1 MHEDA
6 HEEQETSYEII
17 PRLRELMEHVEPEDA
32 AAAAKLDAYQQ
43 QLVIVSLDLLDPIVA
58 RSKAVHSPDY
68 YRALFLAGMP
78 GFESMEYSAQKLAAL
93 ISVRT
98 WRACHADDEDA
109 PSERDASSASAVSSA
124 SLTAVISD
132 TNNEDQCDQ
141 ESKRR
146 LSLVGIDNNIYDISE
161 DCGAVTVDIC
171 AFGAGRKVCLAVI
184 DMNDHANP
192 NYAHLDLIS
201 NADSWDTELAA
212 AKVPYEDIQ
221 DIVAASCNALNYAL
235 KHMCGYGDKIIM
247 GTDIRRVMGA
257 FNTTNPE
264 KAAAADAQAAIVED
278 RDEVIAQAREL
289 GFTDGD
295 IMGAWFRVGKDWKK
309 ALEYLKSIYGKDVSG
324 TSADNVLISMYLR

>member
-6 HEEQETSYEII
+6 HYEDQETSYEII
-17 PRLRELMEHVEPEDA
+17 PRLRELMEHLDPEDST
-32 AAAAKLDAYQQ
+32 AAAKLDAYQQ

-78 GFESMEYSAQKLAAL
+78 GFESMEYPAQKLAAL
-93 ISVRT
+93 ISVQT
-98 WRACHADDEDA
+98 WRASHADDEGA
-109 PSERDASSASAVSSA
+109 PSEQDASSASARVTNA
-124 SLTAVISD
+124 SHVASVP
-132 TNNEDQCDQ
+132 NNEDQCNQ
-141 ESKRR
+141 ESARC
-146 LSLVGIDNNIYDISE
+146 LSIVGIDNNIYDISE
-161 DCGAVTVDIC
+161 DCGTVTVDVC
-171 AFGAGRKVCLAVI
+171 AFGAGRKACLAVI
-184 DMNDHANP
+184 DMSDYGNP

-212 AKVPYEDIQ
+212 AKVSYEDIQ

-247 GTDIRRVMGA
+247 GTDIKRVMGA

-264 KAAAADAQAAIVED
+264 KAAAAAAQTEVVEV

-309 ALEYLKSIYGKDVSG
+309 ALEYLKSIYGKDGSG
-324 TSADNVLISMYLR
+324 TSADYGNC